1 MDFDESS
8 NKLVTQ
14 EFLAVVLAGFGN
26 EYVAYIIPCLTAHR
40 EQAHAGLPTGMVRIL
55 RN

>member
-8 NKLVTQ
+8 NKIVTR

-26 EYVAYIIPCLTAHR
+26 EYDVTIP
-40 EQAHAGLPTGMVRIL
+40 I
-55 RN
+55 